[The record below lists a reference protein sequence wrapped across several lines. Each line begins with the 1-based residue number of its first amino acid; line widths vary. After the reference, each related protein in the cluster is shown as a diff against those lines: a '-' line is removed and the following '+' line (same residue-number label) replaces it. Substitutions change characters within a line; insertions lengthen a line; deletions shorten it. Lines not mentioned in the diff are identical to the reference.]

1 MGLLPASTRNELM
14 NKDFKV
20 PKIPTSLRILRD
32 GAAGFQECRL
42 FLSGASPFHHG
53 PETVLEFLNGGSDF
67 VPVEMEGK
75 VNVLNLNHIVAFRD
89 VSEHS
94 EGVGRHILLT
104 LRTTRLFT
112 VQLTE
117 ILPESRGRIQDYLN
131 TTDMFLEF
139 VSENTRLFLNKNMIV
154 SAADQ

>member
-1 MGLLPASTRNELM
+1 M

-32 GAAGFQECRL
+32 GASGFQECRL
-42 FLSGASPFHHG
+42 FLSSASPFHHG
-53 PETVLEFLNGGSDF
+53 PETVLEFLNGGPEF
-67 VPVEMEGK
+67 VPVELEGK
-75 VNVLNLNHIVAFRD
+75 VNILNLNHIVAFSN
-89 VSEHS
+89 VAEHR

-117 ILPESRGRIQDYLN
+117 ILPESQSRVQDYLN

-139 VSENTRLFLNKNMIV
+139 VSENTQLFLNKNMIV
-154 SAADQ
+154 SATDQ